1 MDFQMGF
8 KGKFLW
14 LRISSQNKMV
24 TRTQENDTLILK
36 NEVINLEL
44 TNKNIIFLLNL
55 GANSQNFKIPS

>member
-24 TRTQENDTLILK
+24 TRIQENDTLILK

>member
-1 MDFQMGF
+1 MGF

>member
-24 TRTQENDTLILK
+24 TRTQENDTLIFK

>member
-36 NEVINLEL
+36 NVVINLEL